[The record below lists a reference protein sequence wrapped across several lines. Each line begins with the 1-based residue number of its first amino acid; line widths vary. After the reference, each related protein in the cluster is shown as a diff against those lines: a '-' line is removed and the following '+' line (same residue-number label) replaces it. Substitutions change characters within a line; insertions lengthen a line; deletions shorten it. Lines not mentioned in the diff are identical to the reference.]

1 MRRLLPAAALL
12 AVALSACGPAA
23 SPEQAGANQEILDRV
38 AEQLAAEDGVTD
50 VRATYVDDAGN
61 EAKASVRVD
70 CRSCD
75 IPAVLDSAV
84 RAVWA
89 SEVTPLLA
97 ISASVED
104 LDRAESDD
112 VSLSVRTDEA
122 DLTRT
127 YGDRP
132 VPSLP
137 GDD

>member
-1 MRRLLPAAALL
+1 MRRLLPTV
-12 AVALSACGPAA
+12 AVLVAVLSACGPAA
-23 SPEQAGANQEILDRV
+23 SPEQAGANQDLLDRV
-38 AEQLAAEDGVTD
+38 AEQVAAEDGVTD

-61 EAKASVRVD
+61 EAKASVQVD
-70 CRSCD
+70 CRACD
-75 IPAVLDSAV
+75 LPAVLDSAV

-97 ISASVED
+97 LSVSVED
-104 LDRAESDD
+104 LERAESDD

-122 DLTRT
+122 ELTRR
-127 YGDRP
+127 YGERP

>member
-1 MRRLLPAAALL
+1 MRRLLPTVVV

-38 AEQLAAEDGVTD
+38 AEQLAAEDGVTG

-70 CRSCD
+70 CRGCD
-75 IPAVLDSAV
+75 LPAVLDSAV
-84 RAVWA
+84 RAVWG

-104 LDRAESDD
+104 LERAESDD
-112 VSLSVRTDEA
+112 VALSVRTDEA
-122 DLTRT
+122 ELTRR
-127 YGDRP
+127 YGERP

>member
-1 MRRLLPAAALL
+1 MRRLLPTVAVLGAVL
-12 AVALSACGPAA
+12 AACGPAA
-23 SPEQAGANQEILDRV
+23 SPEQAGANQDLLDRV
-38 AEQLAAEDGVTD
+38 AEQVAAEDGVTD

-61 EAKASVRVD
+61 EAKASVQVD
-70 CRSCD
+70 CRGCD
-75 IPAVLDSAV
+75 LPAVLDSAV

-97 ISASVED
+97 LSVSVED
-104 LDRAESDD
+104 LGRAESDD

-122 DLTRT
+122 ELTRR
-127 YGDRP
+127 YGERP